1 VLADYFNHI
10 ALASPAFY
18 SCKVNAGTGGIATIV
33 MSAAKINTAQTLS
46 VTSVPSTGQYLVFT
60 ITCENGS
67 DSATT
72 KSIYLK

>member
-1 VLADYFNHI
+1 VLTDYFNHI

-18 SCKVNAGTGGIATIV
+18 TCKVNAVTGGVANIV

-46 VTSVPSTGQYLVFT
+46 VTSVPSSGQYLVFS

-67 DSATT
+67 ADSATT
-72 KSIYLK
+72 